1 MRIRKCWV
9 ETCESSA
16 EREQDKGV
24 TFHKL
29 PKDDGLKIKWL
40 IQSRLSEDTDRK
52 HCLVCSRHFRRV
64 DFEALKASTF
74 ALKSDAIPTIFPW
87 GITRLEELDSKFS
100 SLDVAP
106 LNTMDVES
114 SVENV
119 GESDAIPN
127 TDLSID
133 NNDTKDLEK
142 EVVLPKDDAEKLECV
157 DKDVS
162 LTNDLE
168 KMEESSTA
176 AAESLIEMSECS
188 PEVVKPCVNVE
199 IKVENPKPVENITE
213 QEDVKIPCEDTSMS
227 EKQSSKNTVEEN
239 MSEMYGEIIDADK
252 DHQDILDPKSTDS
265 PMNECH
271 PIPEID
277 SIFENLFETHKNA
290 EITSPNISI
299 NSVNTED
306 ELKSKSESDEE
317 SNKMLKDMISK
328 PMKPISKNQSKVGSV
343 GRPRRRSP
351 LAQKNQI
358 RSKSKS
364 SKQKSTSKSTPDERS
379 LSTGT
384 KSEKGMLVQGSRVE
398 AKDFNDMWYPA
409 RVVEVDHDEMEVLI
423 HYDNWSQR
431 FDEWIYMWSPR
442 IRIVDPTPPAL
453 NVKPLT
459 YEEGERC
466 LARWSNNQ
474 RFPAT
479 VQKVLSNGQY
489 EVAFDDGFTR
499 VTKAAMMSKMNAQT
513 SRVSTSTT
521 STASATRKV
530 VPVTS
535 VLSPTPLQNHL
546 FDPKRDHL
554 GTKEE
559 RRSLKKK
566 IDVKEL
572 FFARKKKKEIPVS
585 EDTKVNISVTKD
597 GRGRKRKIK
606 PEEDSLIK
614 DPVQKIKKKMESPIK
629 IEPPIKNEVDSEAT
643 PPQPDTSQFASSEKH
658 SNPATQISNI
668 LLINPL
674 SQSLKID
681 VPDSIDS
688 PKSLIKPTSPPP
700 IEIKEEVYDEPIIT
714 PETSILENVA
724 TAELSDIK
732 TEPFDDTV
740 KCETTPSTS
749 QALEIINKSVPLNI
763 LGSPTSHALTLSPNP
778 IANNTL
784 LKSISNAGQTPAQ
797 TVTSTSTSKSVLTD
811 YLTNSPSNKSIS
823 SKFTLRASDRDWC
836 CRWVNDQP
844 VGIVIE
850 SESAPDSKS
859 GRVTIQVEDHRLP
872 PGWRK
877 LLTKRCI
884 NNSACKW
891 DVVIV
896 CPIGRRYRT
905 RTEMQERLMEPDQN
919 ELEPYALG
927 LLDFSAHRKQ
937 ARRKGWDVS
946 TTSPVNNSVDFCVNM
961 ANKAKKAKPVVVIPP
976 PRVVAEVKPP
986 SFHGKDFVFVGAL
999 KVQVIDN
1006 LLRCPKEGCF
1016 KNFRK
1021 DNLLQMHIKHYHP
1034 EMCKFFGDTP
1044 NVADLAYA
1052 RTVVEESPVLVC
1064 KNQFKSE
1071 VDKYFDSVSVNRRSD
1086 ADDEST
1092 FNQTW
1097 NANQMNS
1104 PNALNEANV
1113 NYTFTPQGYKD
1124 HNVSMEEPNH
1134 CPKTS
1139 WGETSDVRK
1148 NQGVY
1153 NYNTSRYFTPR
1164 PEVKRSHKKKLPEQL
1179 EEARS
1184 KKKKIR
1190 NFPYAWDTPTT
1201 DHDETR
1207 SSFGLVDQMG
1217 NRSFEHGF
1225 TIKTEAHLVKIKE
1238 EKEESNHSSTIIT
1251 ETGEKIKIVQMKR
1264 EEIINCHC
1272 GFCEEDGL
1280 MIQCELC
1287 LCWQHAMCH
1296 NIERES
1302 EVPEKYVCLIC
1313 LQPYRGRKS
1322 QKYLHDQEWLYE
1334 GRLPRA
1340 SGANPAIDIPRAN
1353 LLRKSHELTANLLQ
1367 LKDLMHSLRCKMEVA
1382 ENKDH
1387 PKLYLWSKPWENNL
1401 AYNDNNTVGIKS
1413 ENIDISSMNSI
1424 NSQSII
1430 NTVDLEKPLIPNERL
1445 DVNSDSI
1452 DTTEKNDKFDQL
1464 LDHIT
1469 EAANNIKDDP
1479 EMLQNNGIA
1488 EPHLNNGKC
1497 DLVNGSVPSNIFSNL
1512 LASPGGTSIDLP
1524 LSSSELESLTK
1535 SVQMSAPQPEA
1546 AIESS
1551 ECRIRLLQ
1559 HIERTQVLLEARLDS
1574 IEAQIAEL
1582 ESQDPSFDDDETP
1595 EHFPRTKQTIQMILR
1610 DLVTLEEL
1618 GSIS

>member
-658 SNPATQISNI
+658 N
-668 LLINPL
+668 
-674 SQSLKID
+674 
-681 VPDSIDS
+681 
-688 PKSLIKPTSPPP
+688 
-700 IEIKEEVYDEPIIT
+700 
-714 PETSILENVA
+714 
-724 TAELSDIK
+724 
-732 TEPFDDTV
+732 
-740 KCETTPSTS
+740 
-749 QALEIINKSVPLNI
+749 
-763 LGSPTSHALTLSPNP
+763 
-778 IANNTL
+778 
-784 LKSISNAGQTPAQ
+784 
-797 TVTSTSTSKSVLTD
+797 
-811 YLTNSPSNKSIS
+811 
-823 SKFTLRASDRDWC
+823 
-836 CRWVNDQP
+836 
-844 VGIVIE
+844 
-850 SESAPDSKS
+850 
-859 GRVTIQVEDHRLP
+859 
-872 PGWRK
+872 
-877 LLTKRCI
+877 
-884 NNSACKW
+884 
-891 DVVIV
+891 
-896 CPIGRRYRT
+896 
-905 RTEMQERLMEPDQN
+905 
-919 ELEPYALG
+919 
-927 LLDFSAHRKQ
+927 FSAHRKQ